1 VPTVDTV
8 RNKYV
13 VSSLVRVFTHTLV
26 VGNVGVGKTMAV
38 QSLLESIPAD
48 RYAYFLLPH
57 SLTVPCAS
65 SLSCRQTDCVPA
77 CMACS
82 TGSCDVHCL
91 KLTD

>member
-1 VPTVDTV
+1 VFLQVPTVDTV

-48 RYAYFLLPH
+48 RYLDLVTAVPH
-57 SLTVPCAS
+57 TVS
-65 SLSCRQTDCVPA
+65 SLLCVSIPSC
-77 CMACS
+77 
-82 TGSCDVHCL
+82 
-91 KLTD
+91 